1 MNLGEQES
9 RSAPHMGIT
18 IELAQDVEA
27 ADELSPTPWGQ
38 PRKAS
43 RKHGCKD
50 LEGEAGEG
58 KAVGTAW
65 IVSNARKLVRD
76 HGDV

>member
-1 MNLGEQES
+1 MPG
-9 RSAPHMGIT
+9 AVPHPPETAEDAHGQVI
-18 IELAQDVEA
+18 A
-27 ADELSPTPWGQ
+27 AFVVLSSQ